1 MKNMVLSILLLLSW
15 VLPVSAQEEKYDLV
29 AIMILDHMSD
39 VIGDLTSASFTVQS
53 SIDADDPDVGFNTH
67 FSESQVYFDGP
78 DKMLAYVDG
87 DKGKRGFWYNGTR
100 LIYYS
105 FDENNYAAIS
115 TPPTTIETI
124 DTVNKSYG
132 IDFPAA
138 DFFYPTFTDDLMSQ
152 SDQIIFNGKKTVAG
166 KECFQIISKSN
177 AMTIQI
183 WIAND
188 ALNLPVK
195 YLISRHDKG
204 TSTQYEGTFSNWQ
217 INPVLPASMF
227 EFIPPPKARAISI
240 MPR

>member
-1 MKNMVLSILLLLSW
+1 MKNMVVSILLISW
-15 VLPVSAQEEKYDLV
+15 VLPVSAQQEKFDPI

-39 VIGDLTSASFTVQS
+39 VIGDLTSVSFTVHS

-67 FSESQVYFDGP
+67 LSENQVYFDGP
-78 DKMLAYVDG
+78 DKMLVYNDG
-87 DKGKRGFWYNGTR
+87 DKGKRGFWYNGAQ

-105 FDENNYAAIS
+105 FDENNYVSIS

-124 DTVNKSYG
+124 DTVNKNYG

-138 DFFYPTFTDDLMSQ
+138 DFFYPTFTDDLMNN

-166 KECFQIISKSN
+166 KECFQIIAKSST
-177 AMTIQI
+177 MTIQI

-188 ALNLPVK
+188 AMNLPVK
-195 YLISRHDKG
+195 YLISRQGEG
-204 TSTQYEGTFSNWQ
+204 TAKQYENTFSNWQ

-227 EFIPPPKARAISI
+227 EFIPPPNARAISI
-240 MPR
+240 MAR